1 MEHIT
6 AAAQDSCTPNVETV
20 SQELPLHVH
29 LGGKVRVE
37 ALTAPRFSQ
46 PWRQPRPA
54 RETGDRSRSKD
65 ATGPVSP
72 KPKRVARQR
81 SRGPMSKPASM
92 PNLAVSGRKNGN
104 LSEVPGYKRSLTL
117 MRGNYGPLVDSPQP
131 LVRPQLDPCSHIPR
145 SFHRFRIRRPPR
157 PGAPCRWQRPQ
168 P

>member
-1 MEHIT
+1 
-6 AAAQDSCTPNVETV
+6 
-20 SQELPLHVH
+20 
-29 LGGKVRVE
+29 
-37 ALTAPRFSQ
+37 
-46 PWRQPRPA
+46 
-54 RETGDRSRSKD
+54 
-65 ATGPVSP
+65 
-72 KPKRVARQR
+72 
-81 SRGPMSKPASM
+81 MSKPASM
-92 PNLAVSGRKNGN
+92 PNLAVSHRKNGN